1 MRNYFLSLLLLLVA
15 GIPVSIHAQKSQGA
29 YSVKGILVDS
39 LTNDGEPYATIRI
52 ALTENP
58 QKPVR
63 LAVTADNGK

>member
-52 ALTENP
+52 ALT
-58 QKPVR
+58 
-63 LAVTADNGK
+63 